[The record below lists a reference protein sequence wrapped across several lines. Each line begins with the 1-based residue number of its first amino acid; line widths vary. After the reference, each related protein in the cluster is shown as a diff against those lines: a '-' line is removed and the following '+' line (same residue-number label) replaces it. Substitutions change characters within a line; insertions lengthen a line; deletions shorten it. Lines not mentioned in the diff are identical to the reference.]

1 MARNRAT
8 LAFYRCPALSSGSGL
23 AAVRRFRQPLSCF
36 RDGDLENCPTSNAD
50 GGRVPRR
57 SPPEELLPC
66 PDRCPLLVT
75 MAHIY
80 FAARLSRFY
89 QDNCRHLAREALYQL
104 RRRLC
109 LPCTRGS
116 SPQAA

>member
-1 MARNRAT
+1 MEDEY
-8 LAFYRCPALSSGSGL
+8 L
-23 AAVRRFRQPLSCF
+23 
-36 RDGDLENCPTSNAD
+36 
-50 GGRVPRR
+50 GGP
-57 SPPEELLPC
+57 PPEELLPC

-89 QDNCRHLAREALYQL
+89 QGNCRHLAREGLHQL
-104 RRRLC
+104 PRRLC

-116 SPQAA
+116 SPQAATHVGVIRMT